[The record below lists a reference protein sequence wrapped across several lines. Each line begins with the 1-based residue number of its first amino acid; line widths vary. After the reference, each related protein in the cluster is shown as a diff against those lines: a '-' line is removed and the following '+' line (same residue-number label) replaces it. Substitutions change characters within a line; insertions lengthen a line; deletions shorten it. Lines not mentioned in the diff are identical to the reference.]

1 MTVKDI
7 LRPAILFSNRAEIL
21 ALNAFCDESQTAP
34 TVDQQAEID
43 LFVQCF
49 NFVYK
54 EIASTYFPLLEK
66 EEIVFENNKFYFSNL
81 AKGLISIKKLYKGKK
96 NIKFFLYPDHI
107 FAETDSAS
115 IVYASLPKD
124 FALDDEVNLF
134 GGRVLSQVMAYGVA
148 RDYAIILGNHSDA
161 DVWEARFKTALE
173 TSFSGRKVAVLPKR
187 RFF

>member
-7 LRPAILFSNRAEIL
+7 LRSAILFSNKAEL
-21 ALNAFCDESQTAP
+21 LSLSTFCDESQTLP

-49 NFVYK
+49 NYVYK

-81 AKGLISIKKLYKGKK
+81 SKSLISIKKLYKGKRK
-96 NIKFFLYPDHI
+96 VKFFLYPDHI
-107 FAETDSAS
+107 FAETDSAT
-115 IVYASLPKD
+115 IVYASLPAN
-124 FALDDEVNLF
+124 FVIEDEVNLF
-134 GGRVLSQVMAYGVA
+134 GGRVLAQVMAYGVA
-148 RDYAIILGNHSDA
+148 REYAIILGNYSDA

>member
-7 LRPAILFSNRAEIL
+7 LRPAILFANKAELL
-21 ALNAFCDESQTAP
+21 ALSSFCAESETLP
-34 TVDQQAEID
+34 SIDQQAEID

-66 EEIVFENNKFYFSNL
+66 EEITFENNKFYIKDL
-81 AKGLISIKKLYKGKK
+81 TKRLISIKKLYKNRKSV
-96 NIKFFLYPDHI
+96 KFFLYPDHI
-107 FAETDSAS
+107 FAEVDSAT
-115 IVYASLPKD
+115 IVYASLPQD
-124 FALDDEVNLF
+124 FVLEDEVNLF
-134 GGRVLSQVMAYGVA
+134 GGRVLEQVMAYGIA
-148 RDYAIILGNHSDA
+148 REYAIIQGNYSDA

>member
-7 LRPAILFSNRAEIL
+7 LRSAILFSNKPEL
-21 ALNAFCDESQTAP
+21 LSLSTFCQDSETLPSI
-34 TVDQQAEID
+34 DQQAEID

-66 EEIVFENNKFYFSNL
+66 EEIVFENNKFYFNKLS
-81 AKGLISIKKLYKGKK
+81 KPLISIKKLHKNKK
-96 NIKFFLYPDHI
+96 NIRHYVYPDHI
-107 FAETDSAS
+107 FAETEKAT

-124 FALDDEVNLF
+124 FTLDEEVNLF
-134 GGRVLSQVMAYGVA
+134 GGRVLEQVMAYGVA
-148 RDYAIILGNHSDA
+148 REYAVIMGNFSDA

-173 TSFSGRKVAVLPKR
+173 TSFSGRKVAILPKR